1 MLEKLFAPK
10 AVQID
15 NHPEW
20 LPVEGPKTNLDNL
33 PEEILEQTTGAEY
46 HHEAGA
52 KVEQKELIEIQLPEV
67 EIPEHLPNWFDV
79 MAESIDDLQNESAL
93 DTLSAVGKMGAHDR
107 NIIKNYLEKIPRATL
122 ERIQKHCIDMA
133 CEQAKKLNAHIMGRE
148 TLDPKTLQAEQYQL
162 KKLFN
167 IATVLTAGGCD
178 DLSRTL
184 IQLESAHQ
192 RARQIQLMQYA

>member
-1 MLEKLFAPK
+1 MLETLFRPK
-10 AVQID
+10 AAKVED
-15 NHPEW
+15 HPEW
-20 LPVEGPKTNLDNL
+20 LPIESPKIHLDKF
-33 PEEILEQTTGAEY
+33 PEEILEQTTGTEY

-52 KVEQKELIEIQLPEV
+52 KVEQNELIEIQLPEV

-93 DTLSAVGKMGAHDR
+93 DTLSAVGKMGAHDP

-192 RARQIQLMQYA
+192 RARQIQ